1 MDTRG
6 LAALQQ
12 ESTQQEPTHPALG
25 MEALS
30 DFITLGGIMM
40 KGRLVFFLLTLG
52 LICGLALWLLR
63 LTFLH
68 QRHQSKMHQALTAIT
83 AMLQEMER
91 TQKDHWESANLHA
104 EGPAQPPVV
113 NLDKLESP
121 LQCIDAKLLQLDREA
136 AQIKDLMA
144 HGAPGLRTGPSE
156 IGEASRRGPY
166 NL

>member
-12 ESTQQEPTHPALG
+12 ESTQQESTYPTFG

-30 DFITLGGIMM
+30 DFVTLGGIVM
-40 KGRLVFFLLTLG
+40 KGRFILFMLTLG
-52 LICGLALWLLR
+52 LICGLAFWLWHLM
-63 LTFLH
+63 FLH
-68 QRHQSKMHQALTAIT
+68 QKHQSKMHQALASIT
-83 AMLQEMER
+83 AMLQELER
-91 TQKDHWESANLHA
+91 TQKDHWESAHLQG
-104 EGPAQPPVV
+104 EGSTQPPAV
-113 NLDKLESP
+113 NLDKLEGP